1 MCRCIKVVA
10 VVAVFITIKKKNRKL
25 TYSLRLNNMPTYSA
39 SFGGRAGRAKGKTPK
54 KKKSKIK
61 CPLCGKNGHEE
72 ADCPRAQADSEAAE
86 GVGARGGEAAKG
98 GAGSGITHKTS
109 RRAKGSGKDGSA
121 APKLALPLGFTA
133 AGDAGALSTLSSISE
148 AGGGG
153 GGGEG
158 GSGLP
163 YLFFDAGCDVG
174 ATLDHLTTMPS
185 TRKKSKGSTPTT
197 LYQQS
202 MASSASNYGGAICR
216 QYVTC
221 GEAKKGGGKKREES
235 RLLHLHL

>member
-1 MCRCIKVVA
+1 
-10 VVAVFITIKKKNRKL
+10 
-25 TYSLRLNNMPTYSA
+25 MPTYSA

-72 ADCPRAQADSEAAE
+72 ADCPRAQADSEDAE

-202 MASSASNYGGAICR
+202 LASSASNYGGAICR

-221 GEAKKGGGKKREES
+221 GEAKKGGEKKREES